1 MKKDF
6 SFEINGLRG
15 LAVALVFL
23 FHLNQDV
30 FFFGYIGVD
39 IFFVIS
45 GFVITKLIY
54 DKQEKNDFSFI
65 SFYLNRFQRLYPAL
79 FIFVFFGTILIFFI
93 NITGDFKTFINTGIF
108 SLLGIS
114 NLYLSII
121 ENDYFNALDINPFIH
136 TWSLSIEFQFYL
148 FFPFFI
154 IFCIKNFK
162 NETYIIISLIVLIFS
177 FLILSNF
184 FYLDS
189 FYQSSARIWEPLFGS
204 LAFYLKKNKVIFKS
218 LFKITLAFLIFVFL
232 IYLNLSV
239 SLNIII
245 ATIMGLIVILQM
257 ESNFLL
263 NNFLRSRLFQ
273 FVGNISYSIYLWHF
287 LIIYF
292 VNSYFIKIDYYLF
305 SILFTLILSS
315 FSYYFIEN
323 PVRRSSSIKNILNFI
338 NIKVIISTSLVAL
351 FILLSIKFLNF
362 KNNILFFYNQ
372 KITKIYNSVNIKK
385 KFKHNTLI
393 EKKLIDENCNEI
405 YSIFDNEFL
414 KKKKCYLD
422 NNKKKLIYV
431 FGDSH
436 SWHFQPLFKNIDLDT
451 DILLTSYN
459 NSSFSKP
466 FFTGVDKNFSATADI
481 ATKKLFNNLLL
492 LSKKYSDIYL
502 VLSFNHLRSQ
512 LGQKGDIF
520 YKTQERNYSTL
531 SKILPA
537 NVTIIFL
544 EDTPTIK
551 HNENTCNIAINLN
564 ASLFNSEN
572 DTNLCDYKRVDVKKK
587 LKKINKMF
595 QNLKTNNLIYSIN
608 IIDYFCPTDRCNFY
622 HPEKKFA
629 LIFDGSHI
637 NYETSIDL
645 IKKVKEDL
653 KKILDK

>member
-79 FIFVFFGTILIFFI
+79 FIFVFFGTILIFYI

-218 LFKITLAFLIFVFL
+218 LFKITLAFLIFVFF

-239 SLNIII
+239 SLNIFI
-245 ATIMGLIVILQM
+245 ATIMGLIFILQM

-263 NNFLRSRLFQ
+263 NNILRSRLFQ

-338 NIKVIISTSLVAL
+338 NIKVIISTSFVVL

-372 KITKIYNSVNIKK
+372 KITKIYNSVNIEK

-459 NSSFSKP
+459 NSSFLKP
-466 FFTGVDKNFSATADI
+466 FFTGVDKNFSATADM

-531 SKILPA
+531 FKILPA

-564 ASLFNSEN
+564 TSLFNSEN

-653 KKILDK
+653 KKIIDK

>member
-79 FIFVFFGTILIFFI
+79 FIFVFFGTILIFYI

-218 LFKITLAFLIFVFL
+218 LFKITLAFLIFVFF

-245 ATIMGLIVILQM
+245 ATIMGLIFILQM

-263 NNFLRSRLFQ
+263 NNILRSRLFQ

-338 NIKVIISTSLVAL
+338 NIKVIISTSFVVL

-372 KITKIYNSVNIKK
+372 KITKIYNSVNIEK

-459 NSSFSKP
+459 NSSFLKP
-466 FFTGVDKNFSATADI
+466 FFTGVDKNFSATADM

-531 SKILPA
+531 FKILPA

-564 ASLFNSEN
+564 TSLFNSEN

-653 KKILDK
+653 KKIIDK